1 MTTTRSSPN
10 SLPQAPPDWKPS
22 DREAWSRLIHALED
36 SPLFNRG
43 QRTAPKFIVLG
54 SVSAAVTLDVATP
67 DLTALTHIVGR
78 LLIAL
83 NQLPQI
89 DVRT

>member
-1 MTTTRSSPN
+1 MTQRN
-10 SLPQAPPDWKPS
+10 AQIQLPPAPSDWKPS
-22 DREAWSRLIHALED
+22 DREAWSKLVRALED
-36 SPLFNRG
+36 SPIFNRG

-54 SVSAAVTLDVATP
+54 SVSAAVTLDVGTP

-83 NQLPQI
+83 NQLPQV